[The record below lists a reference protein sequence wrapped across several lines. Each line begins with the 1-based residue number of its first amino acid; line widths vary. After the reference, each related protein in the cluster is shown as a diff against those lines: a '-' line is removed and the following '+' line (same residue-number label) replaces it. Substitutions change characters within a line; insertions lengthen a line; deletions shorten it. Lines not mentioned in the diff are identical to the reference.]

1 MPADSGPKSLRL
13 TPQPDGGLAENDFQW
28 APGAKTIVE
37 RTLELLNEGYVLVS
51 THVDG
56 SRLFERRP
64 DL

>member
-1 MPADSGPKSLRL
+1 
-13 TPQPDGGLAENDFQW
+13 LAENDFQW